1 MEFAPRWNDFHETP
15 DEFDNPDD
23 EEFVQLYNIRAL
35 TAETVSLDPDACET
49 DGAYKCAVF
58 DMTCTDSD
66 CSWTMAPDLLNHV
79 RAFEHVGGDMDII
92 LDSGADGSALPL
104 CFGEVGRAVRP
115 GQHVVYVDAQG
126 DPLNIANT
134 RKATVDCGDT
144 SLEEEFLIAS
154 VTSPL
159 LSLGRLMKQGWII
172 NTDDA
177 GPHLWNGTS
186 RIPITFKRNSLC
198 IKGMIRMVEQSD
210 EPPMDEMQVRAI
222 TLSENLSAVKTSWKK
237 LGEACFAIRTY
248 KPFFVDTTMAP
259 AELFLWYR
267 TTLVKRD
274 STWDVI
280 EYNQLISDFADS
292 MTGPIVGPGEF
303 EEAITIGHGVQCTP
317 EQIGFSVEEPHGAAR
332 PLDTPVQAGQASSS
346 SSDWICANAGQT
358 R

>member
-1 MEFAPRWNDFHETP
+1 
-15 DEFDNPDD
+15 
-23 EEFVQLYNIRAL
+23 
-35 TAETVSLDPDACET
+35 
-49 DGAYKCAVF
+49 
-58 DMTCTDSD
+58 
-66 CSWTMAPDLLNHV
+66 
-79 RAFEHVGGDMDII
+79 MDII

-154 VTSPL
+154 VISPL
-159 LSLGRLMKQGWII
+159 LADESSWII

-248 KPFFVDTTMAP
+248 KPLFVDTTMAP
-259 AELFLWYR
+259 AELFLCE
-267 TTLVKRD
+267 KRF
-274 STWDVI
+274 
-280 EYNQLISDFADS
+280 N
-292 MTGPIVGPGEF
+292 MGC
-303 EEAITIGHGVQCTP
+303 H
-317 EQIGFSVEEPHGAAR
+317 
-332 PLDTPVQAGQASSS
+332 
-346 SSDWICANAGQT
+346 
-358 R
+358 